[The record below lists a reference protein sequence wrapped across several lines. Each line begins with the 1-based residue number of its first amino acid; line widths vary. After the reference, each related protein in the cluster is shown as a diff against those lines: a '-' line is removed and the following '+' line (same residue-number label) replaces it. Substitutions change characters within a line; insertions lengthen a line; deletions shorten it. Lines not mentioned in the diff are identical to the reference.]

1 MLDAP
6 PAELPDDE
14 CRQVI
19 ARNASLL
26 AKQPNFTAEKLSAY
40 VQTASANGYA
50 LNFGLMHPE
59 MAAVG
64 VPLLSEDGQWS
75 AALSVITITS
85 RMGEDRLRFIVD
97 LLQRE
102 AVGLREKLWPGG

>member
-19 ARNASLL
+19 ARNAPLL

-64 VPLLSEDGQWS
+64 VPSLSEDGQWS
-75 AALSVITITS
+75 AALSVTTITS